1 MTSLGVVRILV
12 EIFITIIINLL
23 SSVTLKDTLKAENS
37 VVSS

>member
-23 SSVTLKDTLKAENS
+23 SSVTLKDALKAENS